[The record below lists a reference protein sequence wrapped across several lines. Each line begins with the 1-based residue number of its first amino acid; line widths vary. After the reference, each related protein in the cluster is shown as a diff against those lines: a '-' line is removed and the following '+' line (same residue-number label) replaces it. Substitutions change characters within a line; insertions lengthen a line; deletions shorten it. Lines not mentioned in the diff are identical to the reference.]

1 MEHVNPM
8 KLRTFIVSMVMAI
21 VVLPVF
27 AADIP
32 MKPGKWRS
40 TVIMKMSGVP
50 DASSDSAEPTIKD
63 ECLTKEDI
71 DEIRV
76 YRELIEDDD
85 CEVTE
90 YELKSDRL
98 TWAMKCKDGMSGRGK
113 MEFAARTYKAETE
126 VKTDEMVITA
136 RITGKYLGSCDEE

>member
-1 MEHVNPM
+1 MNPI
-8 KLRTFIVSMVMAI
+8 KLRTLIFSMVMAI
-21 VVLPVF
+21 VVLPAF

-40 TVIMKMSGVP
+40 TVTTKMSGVP
-50 DASSDSAEPTIKD
+50 EASSDSAEPTIKD
-63 ECLTKEDI
+63 ECLTREDI
-71 DEIRV
+71 DEVRV

-98 TWAMKCKDGMSGRGK
+98 TWAIKCSDGMSGRGR
-113 MEFAARTYKAETE
+113 MDFAAETYKAETE
-126 VKTDEMVITA
+126 VKTDDMVIKA
-136 RITGKYLGSCDEE
+136 KITGKYLGPCDEEE